1 MKRIDRLILSEM
13 IGPWI
18 FGVAIFTVII
28 MAGTYLFQLTNYIVS
43 GIPPSAIFSLT
54 GLLLPGIMVKTFAMA
69 VLLSSLLSFGRLSG
83 DSEIV
88 ALKAAGASIPRIMV
102 PVALFGAA
110 VAVLYFAT
118 DELVVAPAANKAEAI
133 KNDIQKHLSGTTNR
147 IQQSIT
153 DNNGKLQASLMAQ
166 DFDITGRHLAD
177 VVVEFYDKS
186 GHPSA
191 FLWAPGMQFTG
202 NDTSLVG
209 GSASTNWRLDP
220 GGKLIHFHPFSE
232 SNLGMVYPD
241 QVGPEP
247 PNPTTILADQL
258 KNLDAL
264 NMSQTRVSIEKL
276 QKDPKVNPGT
286 IANLWYG
293 YYNKVSLPLATIIF
307 ALVGAPLGIR
317 SHRTGTA
324 TGFALSVV
332 IIFAYMMLSNWMS
345 IYSTG
350 QRIPPY
356 AASFAPVGIGLVCA
370 IVLVYKRNQS

>member
-1 MKRIDRLILSEM
+1 LKRIDRLILSEM

-28 MAGTYLFQLTNYIVS
+28 MAGSFLFQLTNYMVN
-43 GIPPSAIFSLT
+43 GISPSAIFSLT
-54 GLLLPGIMVKTFAMA
+54 GLLLPGVMVKTFAMA
-69 VLLSSLLSFGRLSG
+69 VLLSALLAFGKLSG

-88 ALKAAGASIPRIMV
+88 AMKAAGASVLRIMV
-102 PVALFGAA
+102 PVALFGTV
-110 VAVLYFAT
+110 VAVLYFVT
-118 DELVVAPAANKAEAI
+118 DEVVVAPAANKAEAL

-153 DNNGKLQASLMAQ
+153 DENGRIQASMMAQ

-177 VVVEFYDKS
+177 VMIEFYDKS
-186 GHPSA
+186 GHPSG

-202 NDTSLVG
+202 NSTSILDI
-209 GSASTNWRLDP
+209 SASKNWRLDP
-220 GGKLIHFHPFSE
+220 GSKLFHFHPNTE
-232 SNLGMVYPD
+232 SNLGSVYPD
-241 QVGPEP
+241 EAGPEP
-247 PNPTTILADQL
+247 PNPTALLADQL

-264 NMSQTRVSIEKL
+264 NMLDTKAAVDKL
-276 QKDPKVNPGT
+276 QKDPKANPGT

-293 YYNKVSLPLATIIF
+293 YYNKISLPLATIVF

-356 AASFAPVGIGLVCA
+356 AASFAPIGIGLVCA